1 MHFVRIVKTT
11 HNPHLALLVF
21 DHAPDEPERF
31 FSIGLMPK
39 DLKPSG
45 FNLLPRPAV
54 VGTILQ
60 PSGFNL
66 LRRPAIIGTMTADV
80 TDKSIA
86 ITRDFMPSPKSNK
99 SSDKNKVEEKI
110 QI

>member
-1 MHFVRIVKTT
+1 
-11 HNPHLALLVF
+11 
-21 DHAPDEPERF
+21 
-31 FSIGLMPK
+31 MPK

-110 QI
+110 QIWPTAADTILLQVFVSVFG